1 MRSPFSGRSLNP
13 PSPFQPSSN
22 GHPTPRSVEK
32 SPATPLSSER
42 RGVGSSHRSRPPPC
56 ADATPG
62 LLSKR
67 LLRQC
72 SPLLMDVRSLL
83 VAAGRKEKQLEHLG
97 LQNDSPSISE
107 GEDKSKPVL
116 GSPAPVDEP
125 DVPRFLSARPL
136 RPSLGAEGGGKR
148 KIRPSLT
155 TVAVSEGS
163 QTNAS
168 GPEEAGLGV
177 AESTTA
183 VGWGPNAVALSSTSE
198 PPIASSRLN
207 MRMSRRDLSTVVESM
222 KVGGKHTAEQSKDI
236 SVKVGGADG
245 VSFGGNES
253 EDINMQ
259 DVASELPSSELPSSE
274 LSSLSSLAL
283 KSPSEDASP
292 PQRAC
297 TIHFYF
303 SVFSVFDFSPVFGL

>member
-1 MRSPFSGRSLNP
+1 
-13 PSPFQPSSN
+13 
-22 GHPTPRSVEK
+22 
-32 SPATPLSSER
+32 
-42 RGVGSSHRSRPPPC
+42 
-56 ADATPG
+56 
-62 LLSKR
+62 
-67 LLRQC
+67 
-72 SPLLMDVRSLL
+72 
-83 VAAGRKEKQLEHLG
+83 
-97 LQNDSPSISE
+97 
-107 GEDKSKPVL
+107 
-116 GSPAPVDEP
+116 
-125 DVPRFLSARPL
+125 
-136 RPSLGAEGGGKR
+136 
-148 KIRPSLT
+148 
-155 TVAVSEGS
+155 
-163 QTNAS
+163 
-168 GPEEAGLGV
+168 
-177 AESTTA
+177 
-183 VGWGPNAVALSSTSE
+183 
-198 PPIASSRLN
+198 